1 MLSIPSRIHQNQDK
15 QQENLGDLVSS
26 FFNNFCY
33 RILINS
39 NLRRYENICYPLVVP
54 TPRSNF
60 SVTCF
65 SRFASLSHIIY
76 SCFIFQI
83 CRPCLWWD
91 LGISSKS
98 THCPSST
105 ITYLVLA
112 TLVLVLSLPQSSVC
126 RIWSSLITVCI
137 LSQRSEG
144 HLTQRMGRLQG
155 WFQLAQGT
163 SASEHWECRKPPKW
177 HIKPSV

>member
-60 SVTCF
+60 SVVSLDLPPFPISFILALSSKYADRVCGGILVYPQNRLTVHLLQLHTWFWPHLFWFYLSLKALCAAF
-65 SRFASLSHIIY
+65 DPVSSLSV
-76 SCFIFQI
+76 
-83 CRPCLWWD
+83 
-91 LGISSKS
+91 SSAKDQK
-98 THCPSST
+98 
-105 ITYLVLA
+105 A
-112 TLVLVLSLPQSSVC
+112 T
-126 RIWSSLITVCI
+126 
-137 LSQRSEG
+137 
-144 HLTQRMGRLQG
+144 
-155 WFQLAQGT
+155 
-163 SASEHWECRKPPKW
+163 
-177 HIKPSV
+177 